1 MRKNKDEKERR
12 KLNRK
17 LLKQTFI
24 SEMKEPKFQRFANEY
39 MGIGMCFGLAIGLAF
54 GNVLFP
60 DNMALGMCWG
70 FPIGM
75 SLGLAFGQ
83 EKDRKLWENRME
95 ISKIECLAGYSEV
108 FIYAID
114 KDGNEKEFRVSEKTM
129 KAENFKAGGKVAE
142 EREGVLISLETS
154 KGKEQ

>member
-17 LLKQTFI
+17 LLKQTFT

-54 GNVLFP
+54 GKVLFP
-60 DNMALGMCWG
+60 DSMTLGMCWG
-70 FPIGM
+70 LPIGM
-75 SLGLAFGQ
+75 SLGLAIGQ
-83 EKDRKLWENRME
+83 DKDRKLWESRME
-95 ISKIECLAGYSEV
+95 ISKIERLAGFSEV
-108 FIYAID
+108 FIYVID

-129 KAENFKAGGKVAE
+129 KAEKFKVGDKVAE
-142 EREGVLISLETS
+142 EREGVIVSLEI
-154 KGKEQ
+154 KKE